1 MDKLNVHPVDK
12 LVQFLAVEDKPWQL
26 VKHKDDVPLGKRSY
40 PVWVEIK
47 YDGVF
52 CAVVMGSFMPV
63 AISRTGKEFYSA
75 INAKLLPLVP
85 PDVETQQVIIGELV
99 CTGISLEELS
109 GLVNPNRVT
118 PYTPEQEEM
127 LKGVDYFVHDV
138 LTFQEV
144 YNGYSQVK
152 QRDRRKRVEA
162 LHPRV
167 ARATGMMIHDLVE
180 ENIFFNE
187 AMAHD
192 CEGIVLKNPNADYEA
207 GHKGWR
213 AMKRV
218 RDLHVDL
225 KCLAVETGKGKRTG
239 QIARLQF
246 MYKGKLFWADLGKG
260 WTDEK
265 RDALT
270 RRWWSEQR
278 DHPAAGCWPVN
289 KIFHLSAL
297 QESSKGVLRLPKVN
311 EIRIDK
317 DVEDVT

>member
-40 PVWVEIK
+40 PVWGEIK

-63 AISRTGKEFYSA
+63 AISRTGKEFYTA
-75 INAKLLPLVP
+75 INDKLLPLVP

-127 LKGVDYFVHDV
+127 LKGVDYFIHDV

-167 ARATGMMIHDLVE
+167 ARATGMLIHDLVE

-246 MYKGKLFWADLGKG
+246 MYKGNTFWADLGAG
-260 WTDEK
+260 WTDAK
-265 RDALT
+265 RIELT
-270 RRWWSEQR
+270 NRWQL
-278 DHPAAGCWPVN
+278 DKDFNDGCGPVD

-311 EIRIDK
+311 EMRIDK

>member
-1 MDKLNVHPVDK
+1 MDKLSMHPVDK
-12 LVQFLAVEDKPWQL
+12 LVRFLAESYKPWQL
-26 VKHKDDVPLGKRSY
+26 VKHKDDVPVGKRSY
-40 PVWVEIK
+40 PVWGEIK

-63 AISRTGKEFYSA
+63 AISRTGKEFFSA
-75 INAKLLPLVP
+75 INAKVLPLVP
-85 PDVETQQVIIGELV
+85 PDTEVLQVIIGELV

-109 GLVNPNRVT
+109 GLVNPNRVNDW
-118 PYTPEQEEM
+118 TPEQHEM
-127 LKGVDYFVHDV
+127 LKGIDFFVHDV
-138 LTFQEV
+138 LTFSEV
-144 YNGYSQVK
+144 YDGYSRVK
-152 QRDRRKRVEA
+152 QSDRRKRVEA

-187 AMAHD
+187 AMAHN
-192 CEGIVLKNPNADYEA
+192 CEGIVLKNPNAGYES

-246 MYKGKLFWADLGKG
+246 MYKGKTFWADLGAG
-260 WTDEK
+260 WTDAK
-265 RDALT
+265 RIELT
-270 RRWWSEQR
+270 YQHDLGVRSNQWHLS
-278 DHPAAGCWPVN
+278 PVGQ
-289 KIFHLSAL
+289 IFHLSAL
-297 QESSKGVLRLPKVN
+297 QDSSKGVLRLPKVN
-311 EIRIDK
+311 EMRIDK

>member
-1 MDKLNVHPVDK
+1 MDKLSMHPVDK
-12 LVQFLAVEDKPWQL
+12 LVRFLAESDKPWQL
-26 VKHKDDVPLGKRSY
+26 VKHKDDVPVSKRSY
-40 PVWVEIK
+40 PVWGEIK

-63 AISRTGKEFYSA
+63 AISRTGKEFYPA

-118 PYTPEQEEM
+118 PYIPEQEEM

-144 YNGYSQVK
+144 YNGYSPVK

-167 ARATGMMIHDLVE
+167 ARATGMLIHDLVE

-187 AMAHD
+187 AMAHN
-192 CEGIVLKNPNADYEA
+192 CEGIVLKNPSADYEA
-207 GHKGWR
+207 SHKGWR
-213 AMKRV
+213 TMKRV

-246 MYKGKLFWADLGKG
+246 MYKGKTFWADLGAG
-260 WTDEK
+260 WTDAK
-265 RDALT
+265 RIELT
-270 RRWWSEQR
+270 YQHDLGVRSNQWHLS
-278 DHPAAGCWPVN
+278 PVGQ
-289 KIFHLSAL
+289 IFHLSAL

-311 EIRIDK
+311 EMRIDK